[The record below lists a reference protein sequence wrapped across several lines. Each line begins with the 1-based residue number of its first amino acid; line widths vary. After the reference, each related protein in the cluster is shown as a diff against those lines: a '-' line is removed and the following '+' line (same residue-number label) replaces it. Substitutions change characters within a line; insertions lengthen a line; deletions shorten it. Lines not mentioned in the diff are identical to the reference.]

1 MHELSIAQSI
11 VDIAEEEA
19 RKAEAVSV
27 NKIELDIGM
36 LAGIE
41 FAAFDFAW
49 PEATRNTVLE
59 HAHCVINKIKGKARC
74 GTCGHVFEM
83 KDYFELCPVCG
94 AYDHEVI
101 SGKELKIKSIEITKR

>member
-11 VDIAEEEA
+11 VEIAEEEA
-19 RKAEAVSV
+19 KKAGALSVS
-27 NKIELDIGM
+27 KIELDIGL

-59 HAHCVINKIKGKARC
+59 HAECVINKIPGKARC
-74 GTCGHVFEM
+74 GACGHLFEM
-83 KDYFELCPVCG
+83 KEYFELCPACG

-101 SGKELKIKSIEITKR
+101 RGKELKIKSIEITKL